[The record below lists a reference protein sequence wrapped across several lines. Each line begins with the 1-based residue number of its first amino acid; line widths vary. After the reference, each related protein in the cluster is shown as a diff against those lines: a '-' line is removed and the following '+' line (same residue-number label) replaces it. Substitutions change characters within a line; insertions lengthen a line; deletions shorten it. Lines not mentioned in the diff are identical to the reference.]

1 MKKLSLILLFLASSL
16 FAGGDRF
23 YDYAKV
29 KYSEP
34 VYEYVYDREPQRE
47 CKEVKQRVRNY
58 DDRYYS
64 NNSYDN
70 SLGLDTL
77 VGVAAGVAIG
87 NQVGGGSGRDVA
99 KVLGGLIG
107 GKVAHEIRNN
117 YHPNGYNKHRY
128 NNNYYNDDYEIVTKC
143 YNTSKRVKRK
153 MITGYKNY
161 FVYKGVEHYK
171 ITSKPQRR
179 IKITHTIN
187 F

>member
-1 MKKLSLILLFLASSL
+1 MIKKISISILILASSL
-16 FAGGDRF
+16 FAGGNR
-23 YDYAKV
+23 YHDYAKV
-29 KYSEP
+29 TYSEP
-34 VYEYVYDREPQRE
+34 VYEYVYEREPQRE
-47 CKEVKQRVRNY
+47 CKEVRQRVKSY
-58 DDRYYS
+58 DDGYY
-64 NNSYDN
+64 NDSYDN

-87 NQVGGGSGRDVA
+87 NQVGGGNGRDVA

-117 YHPNGYNKHRY
+117 YKPRRDYASY
-128 NNNYYNDDYEIVTKC
+128 DYETVTKC
-143 YNTSKRVKRK
+143 YNTTKRVKRK

-161 FVYKGVEHYK
+161 FVYKGTEHYK
-171 ITSKPQRR
+171 ITTRPKSR